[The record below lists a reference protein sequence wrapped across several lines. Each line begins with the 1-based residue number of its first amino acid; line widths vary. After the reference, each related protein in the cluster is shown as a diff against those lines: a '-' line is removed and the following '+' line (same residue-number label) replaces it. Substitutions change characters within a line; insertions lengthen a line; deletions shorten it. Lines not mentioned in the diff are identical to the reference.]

1 MPISEITRRAII
13 DELGLSKIPWSGR
26 LEEPAFL
33 ARLYNLKE
41 IRSTDERFND
51 AAGDIWQHRVN
62 NYDWDDDWVF
72 YDSRL
77 SLMEDD
83 EEFLRFLAET
93 VHPVVRPIQDEA
105 DALLRLYNEHL
116 RHDGWEIR
124 EVSQISGR
132 PVFAAHNRLTV
143 PPALGQVEKSIKA
156 GDMAYLSQQITRME
170 SSVESDPALAIGTA
184 KELVETCCTT
194 ILRDLGVET
203 DKDWTLSK
211 LVKETAS
218 RLRLTPED
226 VADDARGAASIRQV
240 LGNLGGMVAGIA
252 ELRNHYGTG
261 HGKALG
267 HGGLGPRHARLA
279 VGAASTLAAF
289 LSRRSNN
296 VHGRPVPLDSRR
308 TQAHLVEQQVV
319 CGCGPVERGN
329 SLRPRARRDRRVR
342 GRQAAPSCPLP
353 RRGIA
358 GTVRLG
364 RSCRCAT
371 SGCD

>member
-1 MPISEITRRAII
+1 VSISEITRRAII
-13 DELGLSKIPWSGR
+13 DEMSLSKVHWAGR
-26 LEEPAFL
+26 LEEPEFL
-33 ARLYNLKE
+33 ARLYKLKALP
-41 IRSTDERFND
+41 STDGRFKD

-72 YDSRL
+72 YDSRFD
-77 SLMEDD
+77 LMEDD

-93 VHPVVRPIQDEA
+93 VHPVVRPNESDLEQ
-105 DALLRLYNEHL
+105 LVTLYNTHL

-143 PPALGQVEKSIKA
+143 PPALGQVEKSIRA

-170 SSVESDPALAIGTA
+170 SAVEADPALAIGTA
-184 KELVETCCTT
+184 KELVETCCAT
-194 ILRDLGVET
+194 ILLELEVVP
-203 DKDWTLSK
+203 DKEWTLSK

-218 RLRLTPED
+218 RLRLTPAD

-261 HGKALG
+261 HGKAIG

-289 LSRRSNN
+289 LFETFEQ
-296 VHGRPVPLDSRR
+296 R
-308 TQAHLVEQQVV
+308 TQ
-319 CGCGPVERGN
+319 
-329 SLRPRARRDRRVR
+329 RPTT
-342 GRQAAPSCPLP
+342 P
-353 RRGIA
+353 
-358 GTVRLG
+358 
-364 RSCRCAT
+364 
-371 SGCD
+371 

>member
-13 DELGLSKIPWSGR
+13 DELSLSKISWSGR
-26 LEEPAFL
+26 LEEPEFL
-33 ARLYNLKE
+33 ARLYKLKE
-41 IRSTDERFND
+41 LPSTDARFNE

-72 YDSRL
+72 YDSRF

-105 DALLRLYNEHL
+105 DTLLRLYNEHL

-194 ILRDLGVET
+194 ILRDLGVDT

-252 ELRNHYGTG
+252 ELRNYYGTG

-289 LSRRSNN
+289 LFETFEQRS
-296 VHGRPVPLDSRR
+296 GRPSNP
-308 TQAHLVEQQVV
+308 A
-319 CGCGPVERGN
+319 
-329 SLRPRARRDRRVR
+329 
-342 GRQAAPSCPLP
+342 
-353 RRGIA
+353 
-358 GTVRLG
+358 
-364 RSCRCAT
+364 
-371 SGCD
+371 

>member
-1 MPISEITRRAII
+1 MPISEITRRGII
-13 DELGLSKIPWSGR
+13 DELSLSKISWSGR
-26 LEEPAFL
+26 PEEPEFL
-33 ARLYNLKE
+33 ARLYKLKE
-41 IRSTDERFND
+41 FPSTDVRFND
-51 AAGDIWQHRVN
+51 ASGDIWQHRVN

-72 YDSRL
+72 YDPRF

-93 VHPVVRPIQDEA
+93 VHPVVRPIQQEA
-105 DALLRLYNEHL
+105 DGLLRLYNGHL
-116 RHDGWEIR
+116 LHDGWEIR

-194 ILRDLGVET
+194 ILRDLEVET
-203 DKDWTLSK
+203 GKDWTLSK

-252 ELRNHYGTG
+252 ELRNYYGTG
-261 HGKALG
+261 HGKAVG

-289 LSRRSNN
+289 LFETFEQRS
-296 VHGRPVPLDSRR
+296 
-308 TQAHLVEQQVV
+308 
-319 CGCGPVERGN
+319 GP
-329 SLRPRARRDRRVR
+329 
-342 GRQAAPSCPLP
+342 PSSP
-353 RRGIA
+353 
-358 GTVRLG
+358 
-364 RSCRCAT
+364 S
-371 SGCD
+371 